1 MKDMK
6 IESWRGCKALEVLK
20 LVVVWHLAGDDVE
33 MSSVE
38 HENRKREGGAGGRV
52 QRLPR
57 KALEVLKLV
66 VVWCLAGDD
75 VEMSS
80 EGHENRKV

>member
-1 MKDMK
+1 M
-6 IESWRGCKALEVLK
+6 LK
-20 LVVVWHLAGDDVE
+20 LVVVWYLAGDDVE

-66 VVWCLAGDD
+66 VVWYLAGDD

-80 EGHENRKV
+80 VET

>member
-1 MKDMK
+1 MSSEGHEKSKMFEK
-6 IESWRGCKALEVLK
+6 
-20 LVVVWHLAGDDVE
+20 
-33 MSSVE
+33 SSVE

-80 EGHENRKV
+80 EGHENRKLEGGARR

>member
-6 IESWRGCKALEVLK
+6 TESWRGMQ
-20 LVVVWHLAGDDVE
+20 G
-33 MSSVE
+33 
-38 HENRKREGGAGGRV
+38 GGRSAS
-52 QRLPR
+52 PR

-75 VEMSS
+75 IEMSS
-80 EGHENRKV
+80 EENENRKV